1 MKTIAV
7 LNQKG
12 GCGKSTLSMLLTLAL
27 ASDGSKVLAVDCDP
41 QGGLSSFLVN
51 PTEEVSG
58 LFDFLGKF
66 KKMKDVTHHVER
78 SGIFFDVIPADYRLD
93 QIASSLD
100 PFALKRLFKGVK
112 DYDYIIL
119 DNPPTVQG
127 ISRASALFADSIIVP
142 AEVAAPTLGPT
153 LYTLKCLEEIE
164 KHGKVFLVG
173 YKEPKENGGGYISD
187 LSKRFRDELGSNIA
201 GVIPRNVTTARA
213 VADPATSWTKSK
225 IDKLLKP
232 LRDLVEAL

>member
-1 MKTIAV
+1 MKVIAV

-12 GCGKSTLSMLLTLAL
+12 GCGKSTLSMLLSLSL
-27 ASDGSKVLAVDCDP
+27 ASSGSRVLAIDCDP
-41 QGGLSSFLVN
+41 QGGLSSFLVD
-51 PTEEVSG
+51 PADGQPG

-66 KKMKDVTHHVER
+66 KKIKDVTYHVVR
-78 SGIFFDVIPADYRLD
+78 SGISFDIIPPDYRLD
-93 QIASSLD
+93 SIASGLD
-100 PFALKRLFKGVK
+100 PFALKRSFKDVK

-127 ISRASALFADSIIVP
+127 ISRASALFADSIVVP

-164 KHGKVFLVG
+164 RKGKVFLVG
-173 YKEPKENGGGYISD
+173 YKEPKENGGGYMSE
-187 LSKRFRDELGSNIA
+187 LSKRFTDELGEYVA

-213 VADPATSWTKSK
+213 VADPETAWTKAK
-225 IDKLLKP
+225 VEKLLKP
-232 LRDLVEAL
+232 LRDIVEAL